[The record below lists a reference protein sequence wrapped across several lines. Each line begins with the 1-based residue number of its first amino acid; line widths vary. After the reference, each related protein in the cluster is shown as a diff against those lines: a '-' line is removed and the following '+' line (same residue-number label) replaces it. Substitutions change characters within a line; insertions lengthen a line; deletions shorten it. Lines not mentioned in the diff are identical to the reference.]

1 LFRAAKRKL
10 IVAAEN
16 NRLYLVNFYRAW
28 NRQWTS
34 LATRDLRATS
44 PSEEKLGVTTR
55 FRALFRTI
63 VGATRGKILT
73 MMMRLKKTN
82 LMRIDMLHKAETFGQ
97 GDQAKG
103 LTLPNIDF
111 ASILFRGTR
120 PCKAQPTYPVRAP
133 CIVPKR
139 PTRQMF

>member
-1 LFRAAKRKL
+1 MDVTCNSGFARNIPIRGKTRSHYTISRA
-10 IVAAEN
+10 IQN
-16 NRLYLVNFYRAW
+16 
-28 NRQWTS
+28 
-34 LATRDLRATS
+34 
-44 PSEEKLGVTTR
+44 
-55 FRALFRTI
+55 TI

-133 CIVPKR
+133 CIVPKQ